1 MKIEEK
7 IKLKKSK
14 KKTLFPITK
23 FHKKIDI
30 NIKRLDAILI
40 LIIILLIV
48 IIFFLIINKKKYI
61 EPKNQK
67 NKPKIIA
74 ITYSNGV
81 FERQADLNKKS
92 ALEVGKVDEHYSFG
106 PDDIDQEFKEKNKE
120 ILSKFRGGGYWL
132 WKPYIILKTFKEKL
146 REGDYLIYADAG
158 VLYMNSTY
166 LLIDFLKEQNAEMW
180 MNRIFLKESA
190 FSKRDAFILM
200 GVDMPFYSETY
211 QYIAAFQ
218 IYRKSKYTEKFLE
231 ELLFYSQDI
240 RIISDNPN
248 KLGVDNYQGFK
259 ENRHDQTVLS
269 LLVKKYGQSNSG
281 NPTLNPDDINNGKHI
296 YMPNI
301 FCIYRRIAFK
311 DYDDLKEK
319 CKDIIE
325 RQTKIF
331 SI

>member
-211 QYIAAFQ
+211 QYIATFQ